1 MYRWGQA
8 QNVPTKLSE
17 AQGLPEFILLVGTG
31 NSDPAKTPSGTN
43 KEGKVVV
50 VGI

>member
-1 MYRWGQA
+1 M
-8 QNVPTKLSE
+8 PTTTT
-17 AQGLPEFILLVGTG
+17 LPSLFVLDGTG
-31 NSDPAKTPSGTN
+31 DSDPAKTPSGTN

>member
-1 MYRWGQA
+1 MYRWSQV

-17 AQGLPEFILLVGTG
+17 VQGLSEFILLDGTG
-31 NSDPAKTPSGTN
+31 DSDPAKTPAGTN